1 MKELGVSFWG
11 FSIEFGHNF
20 LHCFYDSS
28 ESFLR
33 VFEYAKYAPRA
44 FWPNSW
50 VGRSREVYWDGE
62 LVSEKDGTD
71 FNALISGLVQ
81 LMLDVESRSIFGFQ
95 SLVEKEWVALGHR
108 FAQRCDIVCSKDA
121 EQVVVA
127 NAIRLEEGGVF
138 DSIVVSKGRAGGSY
152 LYQGWIW
159 LEISAPLVPPSQ
171 LSYMMSAYT
180 DPYIHCQWKDEMAKE
195 WESWP

>member
-1 MKELGVSFWG
+1 M
-11 FSIEFGHNF
+11 
-20 LHCFYDSS
+20 
-28 ESFLR
+28 
-33 VFEYAKYAPRA
+33 
-44 FWPNSW
+44 
-50 VGRSREVYWDGE
+50 
-62 LVSEKDGTD
+62 VSEKDGTD

-152 LYQGWIW
+152 LYQG
-159 LEISAPLVPPSQ
+159 
-171 LSYMMSAYT
+171 
-180 DPYIHCQWKDEMAKE
+180 
-195 WESWP
+195 